1 MIDDY
6 FVLRALY
13 RRRRSLRCLAFAVLA
28 LLFIGALIYVAALS
42 LAAFERMH

>member
-13 RRRRSLRCLAFAVLA
+13 RRRRSLRRLAFAVLV
-28 LLFIGALIYVAALS
+28 LLFIGALIYAAAFLS
-42 LAAFERMH
+42 AAFERLH